1 MMQKSKRLTQ
11 IKEYVSKHKDIQIS
25 ELASFIDA
33 SESTIRRDIKDLA
46 LEGFLEE
53 RYGSIVLREKN
64 TTDVF
69 LDDRLTQNVDQ
80 KNIAAKK
87 AAALIEDNDFVFLD
101 AGTTTL
107 QMVKH
112 IEAKNAVFVTNGL
125 NVASE
130 LSKYGFE
137 VHLLGGQV
145 KLVTLATV
153 GEQAV
158 STLTQY
164 HFDKCFIGTN
174 GYSPVGYSTPDLKE
188 GAVKKQAIAQSRKHY
203 VVTDK
208 SKENK
213 TTSYLFAVL
222 NECELITE

>member
-87 AAALIEDNDFVFLD
+87 AAALIE
-101 AGTTTL
+101 
-107 QMVKH
+107 
-112 IEAKNAVFVTNGL
+112 
-125 NVASE
+125 
-130 LSKYGFE
+130 
-137 VHLLGGQV
+137 
-145 KLVTLATV
+145 
-153 GEQAV
+153 
-158 STLTQY
+158 
-164 HFDKCFIGTN
+164 
-174 GYSPVGYSTPDLKE
+174 
-188 GAVKKQAIAQSRKHY
+188 
-203 VVTDK
+203 
-208 SKENK
+208 
-213 TTSYLFAVL
+213 
-222 NECELITE
+222 